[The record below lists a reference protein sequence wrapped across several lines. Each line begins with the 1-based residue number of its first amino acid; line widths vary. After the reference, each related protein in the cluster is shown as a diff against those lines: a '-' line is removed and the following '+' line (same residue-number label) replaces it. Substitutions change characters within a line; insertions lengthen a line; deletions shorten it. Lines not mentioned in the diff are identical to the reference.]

1 MILNISKRILPFFWM
16 EQVSNLRNSSTHK
29 LLPPFFPSKSKRHSW
44 AKKFKKKTKLSF
56 TTLLQPWNFQ
66 YIQLQMMNPSSS
78 IPSNCPWMTIE
89 SSMEARYIS
98 YLTLSL
104 AFFLCLLSIV
114 YWLLASSFLLLLL
127 LHFFLL
133 FHYFIPMLDIRFLFF
148 CNFTIAKL
156 FNDCSRRVVF
166 FWGYPLPTRCLI
178 IVQDKK

>member
-56 TTLLQPWNFQ
+56 TTLLQSWNFQ

-104 AFFLCLLSIV
+104 AFFLCRLSIV

-127 LHFFLL
+127 HFF
-133 FHYFIPMLDIRFLFF
+133 FCCFIISYL
-148 CNFTIAKL
+148 
-156 FNDCSRRVVF
+156 
-166 FWGYPLPTRCLI
+166 CLI
-178 IVQDKK
+178 LDFCSFAISLLQNCLLIAQEGLCFFGATLCLQGVW